1 MQGSLKII
9 TITST
14 KNEVE
19 EVLFTTFD
27 PYQPGN
33 VASVK
38 VTTQKFESFRIN
50 VKYDWVFSFED
61 DVEEGGSLEL

>member
-1 MQGSLKII
+1 
-9 TITST
+9 
-14 KNEVE
+14 VE

-27 PYQPGN
+27 PYLPGN

-50 VKYDWVFSFED
+50 VKYDWVFSF
-61 DVEEGGSLEL
+61 